1 MRVKNTLLGMKYKL
15 LLSNCFFRIVIFM
28 TIFSDKR
35 IIENVYDDIGFE
47 DITTN
52 SLIPEDK
59 WAQAE
64 VLCKED
70 GILAGMDV
78 AHYILREFG
87 LNFSSSFL
95 DGDEI
100 RKGDVILEFEGSAR
114 DILVVER
121 SILNYM
127 MHLSGIATLVS
138 NTCSMV
144 HEVNPNVRVACT
156 RKTTPGLQKL
166 EKRAVMIGGG
176 DVHRFKLDDCVLI
189 KDNHISVVGGVIE
202 SIELAK
208 KNVSFT
214 KKIEIE
220 VENLDDAIRASMFG
234 ADIVMLDNMSPGE
247 VENVLKTLK
256 ERDLRDNVI
265 IEVSGGINP
274 SNILDYARLDVDVIS
289 SGFIT
294 NSTKSLDL
302 SLNIL

>member
-1 MRVKNTLLGMKYKL
+1 M
-15 LLSNCFFRIVIFM
+15 S
-28 TIFSDKR
+28 IFSDNR

-52 SLIPEDK
+52 SLVTEDK

-64 VLCKED
+64 ILCKDE

-78 AHYILREFG
+78 AHYIINEFN
-87 LNFSSSFL
+87 LNISSSFL

-100 RKGDVILEFEGSAR
+100 HKGDVILEFEGKAK
-114 DILVVER
+114 DILMVER
-121 SILNYM
+121 TILNYL

-138 NTCSMV
+138 NTCKKV
-144 HEVNPNVRVACT
+144 HEINPKIRVACT

-166 EKRAVMIGGG
+166 EKKAVEIGGG
-176 DVHRFKLDDCVLI
+176 DTHRFKLDDCVLI
-189 KDNHISVVGGVIE
+189 KDNHIQVVGGVIE
-202 SIELAK
+202 AIDRAK
-208 KNVSFT
+208 ENVSFT

-234 ADIVMLDNMSPGE
+234 ADIVMLDNMNPDEIEE
-247 VENVLKTLK
+247 VLVTLK
-256 ERDLRDNVI
+256 QRHLRDDVI
-265 IEVSGGINP
+265 IEISGGITP
-274 SNILDYARLDVDVIS
+274 TTITKYATLDVDVIS

-294 NSTKSLDL
+294 NSAQTLDL

>member
-1 MRVKNTLLGMKYKL
+1 
-15 LLSNCFFRIVIFM
+15 M
-28 TIFSDKR
+28 TIFSDNR
-35 IIENVYDDIGFE
+35 IMENVYDDIGFE

-52 SLIPEDK
+52 SLVPENK

-78 AHYILREFG
+78 AHYIINEFG
-87 LNFSSSFL
+87 LNISSTYL
-95 DGDEI
+95 DGEEI
-100 RKGDVILEFEGSAR
+100 HKGDVILEFEGKAK
-114 DILVVER
+114 DILMVER

-127 MHLSGIATLVS
+127 MHLSGIATLVKD
-138 NTCSMV
+138 TCERV

-166 EKRAVMIGGG
+166 EKKAVELGGG
-176 DVHRFKLDDCVLI
+176 DAHRFKLDDCVLI
-189 KDNHISVVGGVIE
+189 KDNHIQVVGGVIE

-208 KNVSFT
+208 ENVSFT

-220 VENLDDAIRASMFG
+220 VESEEDAVRASIFG
-234 ADIVMLDNMSPGE
+234 ADIVMLDNMKPDEINS
-247 VENVLKTLK
+247 VLNTLK
-256 ERDLRDNVI
+256 ERRLREDVI
-265 IEVSGGINP
+265 IEVSGGITP
-274 SNILDYARLDVDVIS
+274 ENIIEYAKLDVDVIS

-302 SLNIL
+302 SLNII